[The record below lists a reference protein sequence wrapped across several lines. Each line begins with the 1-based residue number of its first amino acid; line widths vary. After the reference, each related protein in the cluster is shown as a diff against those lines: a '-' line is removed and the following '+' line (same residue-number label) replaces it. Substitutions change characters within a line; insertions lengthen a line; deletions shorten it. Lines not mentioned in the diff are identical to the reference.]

1 MTAKLD
7 NTDAFIIQELNK
19 DGRTPATDI
28 AYRLGNISERVV
40 QYRIE
45 KLIQDEVIRVIAIID
60 LEPLGF
66 LTRADILID
75 VEPGKIK
82 SISHQL
88 AKYDEISYVAC
99 HFGAHDISI
108 TAHARDNKDF
118 FTFLNES
125 ITSIP
130 GILSVEPMLLPQL
143 LKYPYLWSSFDLGMS
158 IPLVELTLG
167 ASRRSIKLEYIDR
180 EIINLLVDNG
190 RISSIQIAKSLK
202 NCSSQFVR
210 NRIESLVQNGIIQ
223 IRAILNPVTLG
234 YLIRADVFV
243 KSETGQ
249 TIEVA
254 QQLAQLPITSR
265 VACGMGGD
273 ISVQLH
279 GRSNEEIYDF
289 ITNAIP
295 QIPGVKKTHTNI
307 VADLVKEF
315 YVCHLP
321 EYVVV

>member
-7 NTDAFIIQELNK
+7 SVDISIIQELNE
-19 DGRTPATDI
+19 DGRAPATEI
-28 AYRLGNISERVV
+28 ANKLGDISERVV

-45 KLIQDEVIRVIAIID
+45 KLIQDQVIRVVAIID

-66 LTRADILID
+66 TTRADILID
-75 VEPGKIK
+75 VEPGIIK
-82 SISHQL
+82 SVSHQL

-108 TAHARDNKDF
+108 TAHARNNKEF
-118 FTFLNES
+118 FSFLNES

-130 GILSVEPMLLPQL
+130 GIVNVQPILLPQL
-143 LKYPYLWSSFDLGMS
+143 LKYPSAWLGVDTDRNNPMDFAPD
-158 IPLVELTLG
+158 I
-167 ASRRSIKLEYIDR
+167 SRQPIKLEKPDR
-180 EIINLLVDNG
+180 EIINLLIDNG
-190 RISSIQIAKSLK
+190 RFSSTQIVRSLK

-210 NRIESLVQNGIIQ
+210 NRIEFLLQKKVIQ
-223 IRAILNPVTLG
+223 IRGVVSPEKLG
-234 YLIRADVFV
+234 YLIRADIFV

-249 TIEVA
+249 TMEVA
-254 QQLAQLPITSR
+254 QQLAQLPVISR

-273 ISVQLH
+273 ISVQVH
-279 GRSNEEIYDF
+279 GRSNAEIYHF
-289 ITNAIP
+289 ITNTIP

-321 EYVVV
+321 EHVVM